1 MISSLL
7 REFHCNGVVNWIRY
21 VLQDAEAPF
30 EMAWLPNLA
39 DLKQTLIAYGYRE
52 HEEGSEDTESSS
64 VERTPAKNLRSLFEF
79 IATCFVRRKVVQ
91 PYFSA
96 EDVAKLVVMM
106 VHLTLERGLLEILD
120 KIQDCILVL
129 LRYFSPEEW
138 KEHCSHD
145 FNGIAGMIAEF
156 AGKPQNS
163 LFVLGV
169 LSGLGKRSVELQ
181 RHLASH
187 ELTILGRRRKLL
199 SGPREVASMFE
210 NVNLRAKFVDFK
222 RLFYQVVIADTFLWG
237 NEGDDAARSAWLRF
251 LGSCSRQIYIG
262 DERPFA
268 TRLRNTASF
277 LVQKYEHEGS
287 PAIAAAEG

>member
-1 MISSLL
+1 
-7 REFHCNGVVNWIRY
+7 
-21 VLQDAEAPF
+21 
-30 EMAWLPNLA
+30 MAWLPSLA
-39 DLKQTLIAYGYRE
+39 DLKKTLTVYGYTE
-52 HEEGSEDTESSS
+52 YEGGSEDTETCSMQGI
-64 VERTPAKNLRSLFEF
+64 PAKNLRSVLEF
-79 IATCFVRRKVVQ
+79 IAACFVRRTVVE
-91 PYFSA
+91 PYYKPI
-96 EDVAKLVVMM
+96 DVVKLLVIM

-138 KEHCSHD
+138 EAYCSHD

-163 LFVLGV
+163 VFVLGV
-169 LSGLGKRSVELQ
+169 LSGLGKRSVDLQ
-181 RHLASH
+181 RHLALH
-187 ELTILGRRRKLL
+187 ELTNLGRRRKLL
-199 SGPREVASMFE
+199 AGSREVAALFE

-222 RLFYQVVIADTFLWG
+222 RLFYQVEIADTFLWG
-237 NEGDDAARSAWLRF
+237 NEGDDAARSAWLKF

-277 LVQKYEHEGS
+277 LVQKYEHDS
-287 PAIAAAEG
+287 APAIAAQED